1 MRPPMPDQRPEPRGV
16 AQQGAGPEG
25 TTPTVDLDTLSHELR
40 TPLTPILAAL
50 HVLRDDPRLPSSLL
64 PYVEIIQRNMEGQAR
79 LIDDLLDLNRL
90 MRGQLAMALAPVD
103 LNRVVD
109 EVCEA
114 ARDEAAKKRLSVD
127 VHLGAVRPLV
137 RADVVRLRQGLANVL
152 QNAVKFTPDAGTISI
167 ITRDGSGVAEIEIKD
182 SGVGIERDQLGGVF
196 EAFTRPAGQS
206 RRLGGVGLGLALTHG
221 IVRLHGG
228 SVTVDSPGRGGGTR
242 VLVRLPVTGDAG
254 AMAQPQATA
263 QKQQINILLVD
274 DHDDTLMLMK
284 MMLERRG
291 YAVHAVMSAGEAVEV
306 ARQRRF
312 DLLISDINLPDGNGL
327 DVFREIRG
335 LGTSR
340 AIALSGFGRDAD
352 VRRSREAGFLEHLVK
367 PVNMQKL
374 HEVIQ
379 RVLG

>member
-206 RRLGGVGLGLALTHG
+206 RRLGGVGLGLALAHG